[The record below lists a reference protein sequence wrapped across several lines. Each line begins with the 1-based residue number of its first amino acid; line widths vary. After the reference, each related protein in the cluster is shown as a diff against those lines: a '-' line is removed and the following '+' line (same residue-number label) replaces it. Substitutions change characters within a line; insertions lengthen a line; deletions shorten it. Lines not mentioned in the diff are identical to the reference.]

1 MLKREKCITDGI
13 QKNGEGKWMK
23 CNTRESGLGEFFL
36 AWYVAQWIYLG
47 NEEVTK
53 DVKK

>member
-1 MLKREKCITDGI
+1 MLKRQKRITDGI
-13 QKNGEGKWMK
+13 QKQVKESVWNATSGKVV
-23 CNTRESGLGEFFL
+23 SGDFFL

>member
-1 MLKREKCITDGI
+1 MLKREKRITDGI
-13 QKNGEGKWMK
+13 QKKGEGKCVK
-23 CNTRESGLGEFFL
+23 CNIRESGWGEFFL